1 MSLTQRVKLAQ
12 ELHDGIAQDLV
23 GLGYAADSLIAQ
35 ESDETKRHSLRAMR
49 FDINT
54 LIERVRIEILELRA
68 SSIKQEPLNS
78 TDDLH
83 SNLDRI
89 FNEVLN
95 NAIKHS
101 RGSTVEISIKD
112 NGVGGALI
120 KENHYGISGLTERV
134 DALGGKL
141 HIESDAKGTR
151 VMISVPL
158 ARQ

>member
-1 MSLTQRVKLAQ
+1 M
-12 ELHDGIAQDLV
+12 I
-23 GLGYAADSLIAQ
+23 
-35 ESDETKRHSLRAMR
+35 
-49 FDINT
+49 
-54 LIERVRIEILELRA
+54 A

-101 RGSTVEISIKD
+101 QGSTVEISIKD

-141 HIESDAKGTR
+141 HIESDTKGTR